1 MAIDYG
7 NKRCGIAV
15 TDSLQIIAT
24 ALGTVHTLDLMNF
37 VKDYTAKEKTQ
48 TIVVGEPKRM
58 NNEPS
63 DIEQHITGFC
73 RKLKKE
79 IPSLEVVRWDERFT
93 SKIAGRT
100 LVEMGAK
107 KKDRMTKENTDSISA
122 VIILQSYLENLQ
134 FKKTQI

>member
-24 ALGTVHTLDLMNF
+24 TLGTVRTLDLVNF
-37 VKDYTAKEKTQ
+37 VKEYTDKESTQ
-48 TIVVGEPKRM
+48 TIVVGEPKRL

-63 DIEQHITGFC
+63 EIEQHIMGFC

-79 IPSLEVVRWDERFT
+79 IPNIEVVRWDERFS

-107 KKDRMTKENTDSISA
+107 KKDRMMKENTDSISA
-122 VIILQSYLENLQ
+122 VIILQSYLENLK
-134 FKKTQI
+134 FKNSQI

>member
-15 TDSLQIIAT
+15 TDPLQIIAT
-24 ALGTVHTLDLMNF
+24 TLGTVHTLDLMNF

-58 NNEPS
+58 NNQAS

>member
-15 TDSLQIIAT
+15 TDPLQIIAT
-24 ALGTVHTLDLMNF
+24 TLGTVHTLDLMNF
-37 VKDYTAKEKTQ
+37 VKDYTAREKTQ

-58 NNEPS
+58 NNQAS